1 MSIETAANRKSA
13 SRGYQYYCD
22 NKVKSVA
29 KIDDTHY
36 SGEVSGSGNTPYSVT
51 IDLEHP
57 KRSKCTCPFANGHK
71 VCKHM
76 VALYFGVFPEEAD
89 KYIRKIEEDEN
100 EREEFFEELP
110 ERIEEYV
117 RGLSK
122 SKLQELALSLIYNLS
137 EYELEEFALDYL
149 HEDFEDDF
157 GEYDYDEDDD
167 YDEDYE

>member
-13 SRGYQYYCD
+13 SRGYDYYCK
-22 NKVKSVA
+22 NKVKSVT

-76 VALYFGVFPEEAD
+76 VALYFEVFPEEAD

-117 RGLSK
+117 RNLSK
-122 SKLQELALSLIYNLS
+122 SELQELALSLIYNLS
-137 EYELEEFALDYL
+137 EYELEEFALYYL
-149 HEDFEDDF
+149 DDDF
-157 GEYDYDEDDD
+157 DEHDYDEYDI
-167 YDEDYE
+167 YDEDYY

>member
-13 SRGYQYYCD
+13 WKGYEYYCED
-22 NKVKSVA
+22 RVKSVT

-36 SGEVSGSGNTPYSVT
+36 SGEVSGSNATPYSVT

-76 VALYFGVFPEEAD
+76 VALYFKAFPNEAYD
-89 KYIRKIEEDEN
+89 YIRKIEEAES

-117 RGLSK
+117 RNLSK
-122 SKLQELALSLIYNLS
+122 SELQDLALSLIYNLS
-137 EYELEEFALDYL
+137 DYELEEFALYHLDD
-149 HEDFEDDF
+149 DFEDDF
-157 GEYDYDEDDD
+157 DEYDYDE
-167 YDEDYE
+167 EYE

>member
-89 KYIRKIEEDEN
+89 KYIRKIEET
-100 EREEFFEELP
+100 EREKEEFFEELP
-110 ERIEEYV
+110 DRIEEYV

-122 SKLQELALSLIYNLS
+122 SELQELALSLICNLS
-137 EYELEEFALDYL
+137 EYELEEFALNYL

-157 GEYDYDEDDD
+157 SEYDYDEDDD